1 MPGSKIHSSIIGFDE
16 IVGGGIAPGSMVLL
30 KGPPFCGKKLF
41 MMQFLFEQLKSS
53 QKVLFI
59 LTDFSYEDF
68 KTKMLN
74 FKWDIEP
81 FEKQQACFFIDAY
94 SKQYFPQL
102 LDSNTVKY
110 ISSPGA
116 LSELS
121 LAVSKIQE
129 EFSLKNFFIGLH
141 SLSTILKSSNSKSFF
156 NFLNFEIGK
165 LKRLGSTALFTLEK
179 NAQSI
184 KEELAI
190 EHLMDGVVEFENA
203 KILVK
208 GLETFENQWHDYSI
222 TEHGI
227 SIL

>member
-1 MPGSKIHSSIIGFDE
+1 MFLSKVHSSIIGFDE
-16 IVGGGIAPGSMVLL
+16 LVGGGINQGSMVLL

-41 MMQFLFEQLKSS
+41 LMQFLFEQLKSS

-68 KTKMLN
+68 KAKMKN
-74 FKWDIEP
+74 FNWDLEP
-81 FEKQQACFFIDAY
+81 FEKQKSCFFVEAY
-94 SKQYFPQL
+94 SKQFFPQIK
-102 LDSNTVKY
+102 DSSNIKY

-121 LAVSKIQE
+121 LAISKFQE
-129 EFSLKNFFIGLH
+129 EFQLKNFFVGLH
-141 SLSTILKSSNSKSFF
+141 SLSTLLKSTSPKSFF

-165 LKRLGSTALFTLEK
+165 LKKLNSTAFFTLEK
-179 NAQSI
+179 YAQST

-203 KILVK
+203 KLLVK
-208 GLETFENQWHDYSI
+208 GLETFDNQWHDYSI
-222 TEHGI
+222 TDHGI